1 MTVFCIIASKAC
13 KLIIFNIFGLSIIE
27 SPKMLSISFVEV
39 YLCYIK
45 HSQVSLLTVTRME
58 MVQLLLNSLNSF
70 VVPKMIIY
78 CFSYKTLT

>member
-27 SPKMLSISFVEV
+27 SPKMLSISFVET

-45 HSQVSLLTVTRME
+45 HSQLSLLTVTRME
-58 MVQLLLNSLNSF
+58 MVQAAN
-70 VVPKMIIY
+70 V
-78 CFSYKTLT
+78 KTGHTFINLT

>member
-27 SPKMLSISFVEV
+27 SPKIESPKMLSISFVEM

-45 HSQVSLLTVTRME
+45 HSQLSLLTVTRME
-58 MVQLLLNSLNSF
+58 MVQAAK
-70 VVPKMIIY
+70 V
-78 CFSYKTLT
+78 KTGHTFIKLT